1 MFLVWYL
8 IAAYILR
15 DDRGERYIDSGHEFM
30 LTQLFN
36 GITFAGSLAVLWGV
50 IDPRIMAILGD
61 TTMFLL
67 VAGLAGVLYS
77 LRQLVKSHRR

>member
-1 MFLVWYL
+1 
-8 IAAYILR
+8 
-15 DDRGERYIDSGHEFM
+15 M

-36 GITFAGSLAVLWGV
+36 GVTFAGSGAIIWG
-50 IDPRIMAILGD
+50 IMDPKVMTIVGG

-77 LRQLVKSHRR
+77 VRELIKRPPRRY